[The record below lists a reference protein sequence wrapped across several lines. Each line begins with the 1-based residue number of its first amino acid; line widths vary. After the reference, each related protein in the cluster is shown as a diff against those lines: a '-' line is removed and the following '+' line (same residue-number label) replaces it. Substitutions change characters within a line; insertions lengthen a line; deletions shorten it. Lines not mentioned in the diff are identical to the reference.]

1 MSRSSFV
8 TRRCRPIDRRR
19 APAEDLAGPGSCRQ
33 AVVDVDAVAADPE
46 RVQAVALGGEI
57 LFALLIRVRI
67 PPVVRS
73 FPCRDAAGGHSQ
85 APPRHGRK
93 RARRGISLIDVN
105 LPLRRLSPIPS
116 ARMRQVGR
124 ARAHPSHRAGTKTCT
139 LEPQPNGRNRL
150 LCTSAKRR

>member
-33 AVVDVDAVAADPE
+33 AVVDVDAIVANPE
-46 RVQAVALGGEI
+46 RVQPVALGGEI

-105 LPLRRLSPIPS
+105 LPCDACHPYPAPRCAKLAGRGRIRPTAQERKP
-116 ARMRQVGR
+116 AR
-124 ARAHPSHRAGTKTCT
+124 
-139 LEPQPNGRNRL
+139 
-150 LCTSAKRR
+150 